1 MLVHKGVPPYRKG
14 GQVIEL
20 EPGEVVAFEMEVAKV
35 DADFYG
41 KSIGDMVEPLKQEKE
56 TKVSKPRSKKK

>member
-20 EPGEVVAFEMEVAKV
+20 EPGEVVAFEMPKSPKLTLYI
-35 DADFYG
+35 YG
-41 KSIGDMVEPLKQEKE
+41 
-56 TKVSKPRSKKK
+56 